1 LRSSPVMVGVLSQY
15 LIYQLHSRASPFF
28 GWSRRAQSTHLV
40 LAQTRNWDKSEMRP

>member
-1 LRSSPVMVGVLSQY
+1 LRSSPNLVGGLSQY

-40 LAQTRNWDKSEMRP
+40 LSQTRNWAKLEMRP